1 MANEVKHVTTAA
13 TTDGTVPAG
22 NIAVGFAISS
32 GGSAVID
39 GSILLHSSGIHTF
52 EFPVLG
58 QGVRH
63 SEITYTV
70 SSGTLYIV
78 EFRQ

>member
-1 MANEVKHVTTAA
+1 MSNQVSHVTTAA
-13 TTDGTVPAG
+13 TSDGTVPAG
-22 NIAVGFAISS
+22 NIAVGFAIAS
-32 GGSAVID
+32 GGSALIN
-39 GSILLHSSGIHTF
+39 GNILLHNSGIQTF
-52 EFPVLG
+52 DFPVLG
-58 QGVRH
+58 QGIRH